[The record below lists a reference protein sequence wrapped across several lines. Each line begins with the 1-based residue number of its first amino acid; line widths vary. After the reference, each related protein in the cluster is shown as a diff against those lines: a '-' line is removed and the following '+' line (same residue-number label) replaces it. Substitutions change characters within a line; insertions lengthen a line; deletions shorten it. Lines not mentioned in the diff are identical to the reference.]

1 MSTLPSPGQL
11 GPEDAA
17 ALLRRA
23 ERSTRDAQGNAG
35 WPSAVFLV
43 GIGSVSSCVVA
54 AMPWVHDHTAQRLLW
69 GGMFLWL
76 VILSVFLVLFMRRAK
91 RGFGLRW
98 TVSIGTWGVLW
109 ALGTLAGPALPWV
122 ALASAVGIVVC
133 TAGGALWEL
142 SR

>member
-35 WPSAVFLV
+35 WPSA
-43 GIGSVSSCVVA
+43 
-54 AMPWVHDHTAQRLLW
+54 
-69 GGMFLWL
+69 
-76 VILSVFLVLFMRRAK
+76 VFLVLFMRRAK